1 MSFVIR
7 SRRTLCVGR
16 NKAKPHCANRPA
28 HIFRGFRFVSMDEIL
43 QSVLAERRAQNL
55 YRERKV
61 VASAQ
66 GAEVFVDGK
75 KYLNFCSNDYLGL
88 ANHPAIIAAF
98 KKAADE
104 YGVGSG
110 ASHLVCGHTK

>member
-1 MSFVIR
+1 MSFAVR
-7 SRRTLCVGR
+7 SRQTLRVRR
-16 NKAKPHCANRPA
+16 NKAKPHCANRP
-28 HIFRGFRFVSMDEIL
+28 HIFRGFRFGSMDEIL

-88 ANHPAIIAAF
+88 ANQPAIIAAF
-98 KKAADE
+98 KKA
-104 YGVGSG
+104 
-110 ASHLVCGHTK
+110 